1 MDVSLLRM
9 PSPYFKSEEKAA
21 CGCMNMIQ
29 YKDVLN
35 MIDMY
40 VNGMYTQ
47 GQIMPLTEEAK

>member
-1 MDVSLLRM
+1 MYD
-9 PSPYFKSEEKAA
+9 
-21 CGCMNMIQ
+21 MIK